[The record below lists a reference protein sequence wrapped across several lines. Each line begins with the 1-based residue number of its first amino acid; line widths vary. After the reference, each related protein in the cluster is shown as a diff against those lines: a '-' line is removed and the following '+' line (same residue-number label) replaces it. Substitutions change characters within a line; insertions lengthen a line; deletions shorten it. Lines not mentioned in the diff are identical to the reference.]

1 MTDQPSDVAANVK
14 IANTASPPTSESK
27 KHHYSSSRKTVIAKN
42 STAQKFFEAFIERL
56 KNDRSQP
63 KNKKTSSTESKPNY
77 AKIAD
82 VKSNP
87 PKLVNMTWKNSHKEK
102 SE

>member
-27 KHHYSSSRKTVIAKN
+27 KHHYSSSSKTVIAKN
-42 STAQKFFEAFIERL
+42 PTAQKFFEAFIERL

-77 AKIAD
+77 AKKAF
-82 VKSNP
+82 VKFNP
-87 PKLVNMTWKNSHKEK
+87 PKSANTLWKNSPK
-102 SE
+102 